1 MHTLSAPGSRVKQ
14 RAKMFIVS
22 HYDIAAICVAFF
34 PRVPAILW
42 RCCGQ
47 DLAMLEAELS
57 SINGVR
63 AGQKSRD
70 KKGSTCAMLKNNSRG
85 EFNASET
92 CAKMTGG
99 PNPAIAHHMYTALTP
114 QLFGDDMNSSL
125 AQLYQSPI
133 VTQAT
138 GDYQMSNVSILIH
151 RLGAAPDTHGVY
163 TMRNRMMGQL
173 KPNPASCSQERCTQT
188 FRPFPCACY
197 GGGAAYHALLPQ
209 PKQVHVVS
217 RTKEW
222 ALAGVEFSPNDAFIA
237 NSQQRGT
244 GLVFANDHHS
254 TVALPHLTGE
264 KWGLVQEDLMFV
276 QRCGSCNYGGPS
288 LFQVYNAG
296 SLVQRG
302 EWWFMAADDAEGK
315 AMGYAAMRA
324 AYGGT
329 EFSNATGLATLIG
342 GELNLLDV
350 WSPLLLIAGSPTE
363 HGTLEEFAA
372 QVEKAPLTVSADRS
386 RVSFGWRG
394 HTFEFIP
401 GPSTWQGN
409 WSLPTIDGKPID
421 IDPPFVYSSPHMS
434 AQLDSDVVTAGYG
447 DYRLR
452 YDFGDDTIT
461 RIS

>member
-14 RAKMFIVS
+14 RAKMFI
-22 HYDIAAICVAFF
+22 
-34 PRVPAILW
+34 
-42 RCCGQ
+42 

-125 AQLYQSPI
+125 ARLYQSPI

-138 GDYQMSNVSILIH
+138 GDYEMSNVSILIH
-151 RLGAAPDTHGVY
+151 RLGAAPDTNGVY

-173 KPNPASCSQERCTQT
+173 KPNPASCGQERCTQT

-197 GGGAAYHALLPQ
+197 GGGAASHALLPQ
-209 PKQVHVVS
+209 PKQIHVVS

-244 GLVFANDHHS
+244 GLVFANDAHS

-288 LFQVYNAG
+288 LFQIFNASRVWKG
-296 SLVQRG
+296 QG
-302 EWWFMAADDAEGK
+302 DWWFMSAGGVAGEAP
-315 AMGYAAMRA
+315 MGWAAMRA

-329 EFSNATGLATLIG
+329 TFENATSRADARISGNIGL
-342 GELNLLDV
+342 NDV
-350 WSPLLLIAGSPTE
+350 WSPLLLLAGGASQY
-363 HGTLEEFAA
+363 GTAQNFTS
-372 QVEKAPLTVSADRS
+372 QVESAPFTATGRS
-386 RVSFGWRG
+386 HVSFSWRG
-394 HTFEFIP
+394 RSYGFTP
-401 GPSTWQGN
+401 GPSTWKGN
-409 WSLPTIDGKPID
+409 WSLPTIVGKPID

-434 AQLDSDVVTAGYG
+434 AALGSEVVAASYG
-447 DYRLR
+447 KYELR

-461 RIS
+461 RAS